1 MVHKFRFR
9 QEEDAMVVIHMLRLA
24 LLTKEL
30 LKSLMEL
37 KVLIKQMEKKL
48 QQLFFQEVTKNV
60 VRYFST
66 NSAI

>member
-1 MVHKFRFR
+1 
-9 QEEDAMVVIHMLRLA
+9 MVVIYMLRLA
-24 LLTKEL
+24 PLIKEL
-30 LKSLMEL
+30 LKLLMEL

-48 QQLFFQEVTKNV
+48 QQLFFREITKNV

>member
-1 MVHKFRFR
+1 
-9 QEEDAMVVIHMLRLA
+9 MVVIYMLRLA
-24 LLTKEL
+24 PLIKEL
-30 LKSLMEL
+30 LKLLMKL

-48 QQLFFQEVTKNV
+48 QQLFFREITKNV

>member
-1 MVHKFRFR
+1 
-9 QEEDAMVVIHMLRLA
+9 MVVIHMLRLA
-24 LLTKEL
+24 PLTKEL
-30 LKSLMEL
+30 LKLLMEL

-48 QQLFFQEVTKNV
+48 QQLFFREVTKNV